1 MKLKNKR
8 QFMKDNS
15 QILGRYEPSSFS
27 NKEVHGKGDDPK
39 DRSRSQKTC
48 NFSKSGLFGGTYLL
62 TPWAE
67 SVLYP
72 LY

>member
-15 QILGRYEPSSFS
+15 QILGRSFS

-39 DRSRSQKTC
+39 DSSRSQKTC

>member
-15 QILGRYEPSSFS
+15 QILGRSFS